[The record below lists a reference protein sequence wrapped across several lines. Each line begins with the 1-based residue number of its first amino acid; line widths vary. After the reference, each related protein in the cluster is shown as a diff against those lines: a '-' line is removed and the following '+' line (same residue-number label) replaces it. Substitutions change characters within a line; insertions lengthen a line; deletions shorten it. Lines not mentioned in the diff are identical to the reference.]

1 MGGSESSHTPLAS
14 SHLEFAI
21 KFHGLLII
29 YFYLLPVLLPACI
42 DMDQVHAMLGAP
54 GGHKKALAALQL
66 KRWL

>member
-21 KFHGLLII
+21 RFHGLLII

-42 DMDQVHAMLGAP
+42 DMGQVHAMLGAP